1 MFWKGQGQC
10 ISLWPWH
17 SGDLPDF
24 DLLLEPRS
32 FLGLGQTE
40 VLLEYSSYLLWLQI
54 WQQIWLVC
62 TSCLLSAMEWILVK
76 TWNQSMILEDY
87 LIIKHRIMHWGF
99 YFNRKVNKISIKFNW
114 SFSSLFGRNS
124 DTQKIILPCIYDCEK
139 VWHRNN
145 ELKGPPVSY
154 KVS

>member
-24 DLLLEPRS
+24 DLLLEPHS

-114 SFSSLFGRNS
+114 IFSSLFGRKQWHAKNHLTMHIWLWES
-124 DTQKIILPCIYDCEK
+124 LAQK
-139 VWHRNN
+139 
-145 ELKGPPVSY
+145 
-154 KVS
+154 